1 MENLQSGQRG
11 AVELSK
17 NGQMP
22 SGSFETSRDGISIA
36 DMLGVLR
43 RSKRWVIGG
52 AVIGLGVAAAV
63 VFLQPPEYQATA
75 VVRLTDPRKSIVQGL
90 EETPDRDQSQKISA
104 LQSEIQLLRS
114 RPVVVAAVD
123 SEGLRVRQLS
133 PRKPR
138 LGLTA
143 VRTAP
148 DAPNDTLELTFSATS
163 LSIESHSGG
172 AKVDAAY
179 GDTVRVR
186 GVSFVLPA
194 RPILGRATLVVAPR
208 DQIRDWLLLNL
219 KVQPRIET
227 DVVDV
232 SFTHGNA
239 AVATSV
245 VNQLVTGFRDAS
257 IRAAQSSSR
266 RRREFLQEQLQEIG
280 TQLSNS
286 ERALAD
292 FRSRQHAYSSRV
304 QIEAQQTALMSLD
317 MRREELDADK
327 RMYQALLTRMEAV
340 PADSGDMRSILSAQE
355 LSSNPAISQI
365 YERLAQYENARDS
378 LTTGEWRSAA
388 TNPDVVR
395 LNTLIKSVHERL
407 IGAVRGHIE
416 TLNARLT
423 ALNELRSRSADSIS
437 TMPMTE
443 TAETQLMRQVET
455 NRAMDTHFREEFQKA
470 RMAEEVEAG
479 RVEVVDLASVP
490 YKPVPNLAGLKLA
503 LGLFA
508 GVLGGG
514 GTVLARERLG
524 GSIRR
529 RRELEDHVGVTA
541 LAIIPNMG
549 AEVQTRRRFPLSTL
563 GRRNGQK
570 ATPAGLSVAGSE
582 AYRLLH
588 ANLSWLQGTQQLK
601 TIVVV
606 SALPSE
612 GKTTVAA
619 NLALTFALEGR
630 RTLLIDADLR
640 RPRVHRTFRVARAPG
655 VAQCLAGIAD
665 TADAIRTT
673 FIDGLYVLPAGHAD
687 STPGLVLRAGPMRK
701 LIADCADRFEVIII
715 DTPPIFVA
723 ADAAVIGPLADGVLF
738 VVRAGSTESE
748 AAHQAYRQISSV
760 GAHVIGAVLNDPNG
774 ESGQYGEQYASYLYA
789 DSYAARIDE
798 SRK

>member
-1 MENLQSGQRG
+1 MENLHSGQRN
-11 AVELSK
+11 AVEISK
-17 NGQMP
+17 NGHTAP
-22 SGSFETSRDGISIA
+22 VALETPAISRDGLSIA
-36 DMLGVLR
+36 EMLNVLR
-43 RSKRWVIGG
+43 RNKRWVIGG
-52 AVIGLGVAAAV
+52 ALLGIAAAAAV
-63 VFLQPPEYQATA
+63 LVLQPREYQATA

-90 EETPDRDQSQKISA
+90 EDPTDRVESQRISP

-114 RPVVVAAVD
+114 RPVVVAVVD
-123 SEGLRVRQLS
+123 SVGLRVRQLA

-138 LGLTA
+138 LDIA
-143 VRTAP
+143 AARTAP
-148 DAPNDTLELTFSATS
+148 DARVDTLELSFDSTS
-163 LSIESHSGG
+163 LSVQNHSGT
-172 AKVDAAY
+172 KVDAAY
-179 GDTVRVR
+179 GDTVGIG
-186 GVSFVLPA
+186 GVSFVIAA
-194 RPILGRATLVVAPR
+194 RPSLRRATLVVAPR
-208 DQIRDWLLLNL
+208 DEMRDWLLLNL

-232 SFTHGNA
+232 SFTHRNA
-239 AVATSV
+239 GVATRV

-257 IRAAQSSSR
+257 VRAAQSQSR

-280 TQLSNS
+280 TQLASS

-304 QIEAQQTALMSLD
+304 QIEAQQSALMSLD
-317 MRREELDADK
+317 IRREELDADR
-327 RMYQALLTRMEAV
+327 RMYQSLLTRMEHV
-340 PADSGDMRSILSAQE
+340 PSDSGDMRSVLSAQD
-355 LSSNPAISQI
+355 LSANPAIAQI
-365 YERLAQYENARDS
+365 YERLAQYENTRDS

-388 TNPDVVR
+388 TNPDIVR
-395 LNTLIKSVHERL
+395 LNALIKSGQERL
-407 IGAVRGHIE
+407 IGAVRGHVSS
-416 TLNARLT
+416 LDARVT
-423 ALNELRSRSADSIS
+423 ALSDLRDRSAESIS
-437 TMPMTE
+437 AMPMTE

-455 NRAMDTHFREEFQKA
+455 NRAMDTHLREEFQKA

-479 RVEVVDLASVP
+479 RVEVVDLASTP

-508 GVLGGG
+508 GLLGSS
-514 GTVLARERLG
+514 GTVLVRERLG

-541 LAIIPNMG
+541 LAIIPNIG
-549 AEVQTRRRFPLSTL
+549 AEVPSRRRFALS
-563 GRRNGQK
+563 GRRNGHR
-570 ATPAGLSVAGSE
+570 ATPAALSAAGSE

-588 ANLSWLQGTQQLK
+588 ANLSWLQGTRQLK

-630 RTLLIDADLR
+630 RTLLLDADLR
-640 RPRVHRTFRVARAPG
+640 RPRVHRTFRVSRAPG
-655 VAQCLAGIAD
+655 VAQCLAGIAAV
-665 TADAIRTT
+665 ADAIRTT

-687 STPGLVLRAGPMRK
+687 STPGLILRAGPMRK
-701 LIADCADRFEVIII
+701 LIADCAERFDVIII

-723 ADAAVIGPLADGVLF
+723 ADAAIIGPLADGVLF

-774 ESGQYGEQYASYLYA
+774 ESGQYGEQYASYVYA
-789 DSYAARIDE
+789 DSYAAQIDE
-798 SRK
+798 SRS